1 MEINEE
7 IGIIRVKLEST
18 KNKVRCYTSAYSGI
32 YNFETANLQFT
43 DRLLMCLSKL
53 EELKHLSTKI
63 INVDIE
69 IFGDLLQ
76 NKYK

>member
-32 YNFETANLQFT
+32 YNFETANL
-43 DRLLMCLSKL
+43 
-53 EELKHLSTKI
+53 
-63 INVDIE
+63 
-69 IFGDLLQ
+69 
-76 NKYK
+76 